1 MGDEGKAICAGIVLS
16 SKPERFKLLW
26 VMVMIELENI
36 TKIYRMGKVEVP
48 ALRGVT
54 LNIEQG
60 EMVAIIGASGSG
72 KSTLMNIIGFLDKP
86 TVGRYLFDG
95 ADVSRL
101 SDNQLAEMR
110 NKKVGFVFQEYNLLS
125 RASALSNV
133 ELPLVYGG
141 SGHKRKRTMEALER
155 VGLATRA
162 KHKPTEL
169 SGGEQ
174 QRVAIARALVNNP
187 ALILADEPTGN
198 LDSATTAE
206 IISIF
211 RELNRGGITVV
222 LVTHE
227 MDIAEQTQRI
237 IRLMDGKVISDEK
250 VN

>member
-1 MGDEGKAICAGIVLS
+1 
-16 SKPERFKLLW
+16 
-26 VMVMIELENI
+26 MIELENI

-54 LNIEQG
+54 LSINEG
-60 EMVAIIGASGSG
+60 EMVAIVGASGSG

-86 TVGRYLFDG
+86 TVGRYIFDG

-101 SDNQLAEMR
+101 NDNRLAEMR
-110 NKKVGFVFQEYNLLS
+110 NKKVGFVFQTYNLLP

-133 ELPLVYGG
+133 ELPLIYSG
-141 SGHKRKRTMEALER
+141 SGQKRKRTMEALER
-155 VGLATRA
+155 VDLAARA

-187 ALILADEPTGN
+187 AVILADEPTGN
-198 LDSATTAE
+198 LDSSSTAE

-211 RELNRGGITVV
+211 RQLNRDGITVV

-227 MDIAEQTQRI
+227 MDIAAQTQRI
-237 IRLMDGKVISDEK
+237 IRLLDGKVLSDEK
-250 VN
+250 VT